1 MKITPNIGM
10 PQRILY
16 VVVGAGVA
24 ASPLFVTL
32 HGLQAVVV
40 PVLGLAAV
48 ASGATGF

>member
-24 ASPLFVTL
+24 ASPLFVTP
-32 HGLQAVVV
+32 HGMQAVALA
-40 PVLGLAAV
+40 VLGLATV

>member
-24 ASPLFVTL
+24 ASPLFWTMPRT
-32 HGLQAVVV
+32 QAAIFA
-40 PVLGLAAV
+40 VLGLTTAAL
-48 ASGATGF
+48 GAVGF